1 MLPSDTYSS
10 NKDFRFQKGTLEIL
24 TFKSGQQTPAPTPEA
39 TPTQT
44 LFMDQSEINYYE
56 IVLNSAKNLMVWCT
70 GVSLVATMML

>member
-24 TFKSGQQTPAPTPEA
+24 TFKSGQQTPTPEA

-44 LFMDQSEINYYE
+44 LFMDQSEVNYYE
-56 IVLNSAKNLMVWCT
+56 IVLNSA
-70 GVSLVATMML
+70 